1 MKSRGFEEW
10 FQMKAENSTRYD
22 ATWSVGMDH
31 PSLKLPSVNYRPNS
45 RWPWV
50 YKYIRMV
57 SCYNTFIIPEIASR
71 DGLPALLTAEKAA
84 FVEELAVTLHFL
96 GVVNGPLASA
106 TLVSSSPVWHCCF
119 FFLKRGRKMI
129 SDQTAHWKQISV
141 TTLYSSISRSFFHLR
156 EYVEH
161 SCRGIWSKL
170 LQGSTCFKILGNHFN
185 IPDNCF
191 QLLL

>member
-119 FFLKRGRKMI
+119 FFSKERQENDIRPNSSLETDFR
-129 SDQTAHWKQISV
+129 HH
-141 TTLYSSISRSFFHLR
+141 TLLFHIKELFHLR